1 MLHVAVFLHGNLI
14 ENYCVNL
21 QIYLQSRSI
30 FISSHFSS
38 THSTCVKNDMV
49 STIFKKEISKASL
62 SPTSGTNRPAHGRH
76 IPKKSRGTGRHIPK
90 KSRGTGHPKG
100 TTKCRDYKSK
110 TSMTHSA
117 RKCQTA
123 TNRSAIYKS
132 KTSMTH
138 SVRKCQVTAT
148 NRAPIYKNKTSMSHS
163 LGKCQI
169 ATNRAPVKKPK
180 LETPEVDIMAMLEG
194 LGDVDDVKEDKN
206 LTSLISILN
215 NIGRY
220 LK

>member
-38 THSTCVKNDMV
+38 THCTCLKNDMV

-76 IPKKSRGTGRHIPK
+76 IPKKSRGTG
-90 KSRGTGHPKG
+90 HPKG
-100 TTKCRDYKSK
+100 TTKCRD
-110 TSMTHSA
+110 
-117 RKCQTA
+117 
-123 TNRSAIYKS
+123 YKS